1 MSKYDSHFLRLS
13 DVGTIGR
20 GKSKHRPRND
30 PSLYNGKYPFIQ
42 TGDVKSS
49 NFYITDYCQTYN
61 ERGLAQ
67 SKLWEPGREHPTLA
81 KVLSQEEFKDRLR

>member
-67 SKLWEPGREHPTLA
+67 SKLWEPGTGASHIGESIVSRG
-81 KVLSQEEFKDRLR
+81 V